1 MMYTSKYGDFKVFAK
16 SVEQA
21 AISQVFDIANSPLGE
36 DAHIRIMPDA
46 HAGKGCVIGTTMRY
60 NGKICPNVVGVDIGC
75 GVLAYKLDCSSID
88 FEKLDEACRYVI
100 VSGRNARDRAI
111 RIDYQKEL
119 LSDLRCWDNISNK
132 EYIFKSLGTLGGG
145 NHFIE
150 IDTAEDGSYWL
161 MIHSGSR
168 NLGKQ
173 VADIYQ
179 KLAIKQTFSTEKER
193 SRIIKD
199 LKAEGRVNEIQSTL
213 SKLKKKTDI
222 PKEFCYLEGPDRDD
236 YLHDMRLCQE
246 FATRNRELIAKRI
259 CIAMGWNIMNTFH
272 TVHNYIDRDNMVRKG
287 AISAKKNEMVLIP
300 INMRDG
306 CIIAIGKGNEDWNNS
321 APHGAGRVMSRNK
334 ARESVSLDEFK
345 KSMNG
350 IFTTSINES
359 TIDESP
365 MVYKPMHEI
374 IENIRDTVD
383 IYKLIRP
390 IYNFK
395 ANE

>member
-1 MMYTSKYGDFKVFAK
+1 MSDIKIFTTNI
-16 SVEQA
+16 EQKA
-21 AISQVFDIANSPLGE
+21 LDQIHTLIKQPSFSE
-36 DAHIRIMPDA
+36 CKIRIMPDV
-46 HAGKGCVIGTTMRY
+46 HSGVGCVIGFTA
-60 NGKICPNVVGVDIGC
+60 NLGDKVIPNIVGVDIGC
-75 GVLAYKLDCSSID
+75 GMLTVDLGNIDID
-88 FEKLDEACRYVI
+88 FEKLDETIRSKIPY
-100 VSGRNARDRAI
+100 GRNVYTDNCPKYAKNESKSFIER
-111 RIDYQKEL
+111 
-119 LSDLRCWDNISNK
+119 LRCKDLLLDIDWL
-132 EYIFKSLGTLGGG
+132 ERSLCTLGGG

-150 IDTAEDGSYWL
+150 IDTDDSNNKYL
-161 MIHSGSR
+161 IIHSGSR

-179 KLAIKQTFSTEKER
+179 KLAIKQIFSTEKER
-193 SRIIKD
+193 SKIIED
-199 LKAEGRVNEIQSTL
+199 LKADGRANEIQSTL

-222 PKEFCYLEGPDRDD
+222 PKELCYLEGSDRDD
-236 YLHDMRLCQE
+236 YLHDMRICQE
-246 FATRNRELIAKRI
+246 FATRNREIIAERI

-272 TVHNYIDRDNMVRKG
+272 TIHNYIDRDNMVRKG

-334 ARESVSLDEFK
+334 ARESISLDEFE

-374 IENIRDTVD
+374 LKNIRDTVD
-383 IYKLIRP
+383 ICKLIRP

>member
-222 PKEFCYLEGPDRDD
+222 PKELSI
-236 YLHDMRLCQE
+236 L
-246 FATRNRELIAKRI
+246 K
-259 CIAMGWNIMNTFH
+259 
-272 TVHNYIDRDNMVRKG
+272 
-287 AISAKKNEMVLIP
+287 VLIET
-300 INMRDG
+300 
-306 CIIAIGKGNEDWNNS
+306 IIFMI
-321 APHGAGRVMSRNK
+321 
-334 ARESVSLDEFK
+334 
-345 KSMNG
+345 
-350 IFTTSINES
+350 
-359 TIDESP
+359 
-365 MVYKPMHEI
+365 
-374 IENIRDTVD
+374 
-383 IYKLIRP
+383 
-390 IYNFK
+390 
-395 ANE
+395 